1 MSEPALR
8 APDYIKTA
16 AAFIAEYGWC
26 GSNADP
32 IGQDAPPG
40 LTLTRAVLWAVGGQG
55 YLARD
60 LSDIQSDQVS
70 EVLDHLEAPMGLGM
84 TITAYEQEFAGVSA
98 RNVAFELLVAAVRY
112 EGSLVVVT

>member
-8 APDYIKTA
+8 APDYIKAA

-26 GSNADP
+26 GSNVDP

-40 LTLTRAVLWAVGGQG
+40 LNLSRAVMWAVGGQG
-55 YLARD
+55 CLARD
-60 LSDIQSDQVS
+60 LVDDQSDRVS
-70 EVLDHLEAPMGLGM
+70 EVLDHIEGPLGLGM
-84 TITAYEQEFAGVSA
+84 SVSAYEQQFAGVSA